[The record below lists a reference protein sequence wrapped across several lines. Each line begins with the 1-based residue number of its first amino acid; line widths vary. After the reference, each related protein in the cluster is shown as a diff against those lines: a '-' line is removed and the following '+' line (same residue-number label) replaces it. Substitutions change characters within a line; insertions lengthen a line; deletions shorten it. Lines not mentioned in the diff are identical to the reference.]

1 MNRFPDSVMALVS
14 GLSVFD
20 DILEELEEEYH
31 PDAPTITVLMDDLGS
46 TLVVRAGVLGTSGVI
61 MVLDRLEAI
70 LLDGNEEEKDAAAT
84 GFLESVVS
92 SIHKNP
98 NERWVLAHLGKESR
112 LYLKAL
118 DEFWRTEK

>member
-84 GFLESVVS
+84 AT
-92 SIHKNP
+92 IIN
-98 NERWVLAHLGKESR
+98 RRR
-112 LYLKAL
+112 LDRRA
-118 DEFWRTEK
+118 TPIEKSPPDSDVGRA